1 MDLGSRTSR
10 RDCMP
15 VVRQAVTESMEKTVW
30 QVIHCWNHWYL
41 PEEQQMIFC
50 LAQKQ
55 NSRCTQVDI
64 RQYEDREQILSEY
77 HAAVRNEIERVKNSH
92 E

>member
-1 MDLGSRTSR
+1 
-10 RDCMP
+10 MP
-15 VVRQAVTESMEKTVW
+15 VLERPEPAPYKDHILPPDIADKYSGSDLKSHLCQEDAADDILFGTKTE
-30 QVIHCWNHWYL
+30 
-41 PEEQQMIFC
+41 F
-50 LAQKQ
+50 
-55 NSRCTQVDI
+55 RCTQVDI